1 MERNWNCFS
10 LQPWQ
15 WIAALNYFNIMA
27 MTPCLIPDDKL
38 PIILAVVIPIVVVAV
53 FAGVFAWWMWRRNKD
68 KKMANKGNYIKL
80 YNWRNLFEPSVLNV
94 QNKQYRRNLGKG
106 FVETPTFIMHAAIL
120 NNFTQIAH
128 ITGNT
133 CICIIN
139 VWGCTDM
146 SPKFNSLN
154 S

>member
-1 MERNWNCFS
+1 
-10 LQPWQ
+10 
-15 WIAALNYFNIMA
+15 

-38 PIILAVVIPIVVVAV
+38 PIILAVVIPIVVLAV

-68 KKMANKGNYIKL
+68 KKMANKGDYVKL
-80 YNWRNLFEPSVLNV
+80 YNQRYLFEPSVLNV
-94 QNKQYRRNLGKG
+94 QNKQYRRNFGKG
-106 FVETPTFIMHAAIL
+106 LVQTPTFIMHAVTL
-120 NNFTQIAH
+120 NYFTPIAH
-128 ITGNT
+128 ITENT

>member
-1 MERNWNCFS
+1 
-10 LQPWQ
+10 
-15 WIAALNYFNIMA
+15 

-38 PIILAVVIPIVVVAV
+38 PIILAIVIPIVVLAV

-80 YNWRNLFEPSVLNV
+80 YPKKFVRALCA
-94 QNKQYRRNLGKG
+94 QCAKQAGQAKFWEG
-106 FVETPTFIMHAAIL
+106 FLQTTTFIMHASIL

-133 CICIIN
+133 CICIVN

-146 SPKFNSLN
+146 SPKFNSFN

>member
-1 MERNWNCFS
+1 
-10 LQPWQ
+10 
-15 WIAALNYFNIMA
+15 MA
-27 MTPCLIPDDKL
+27 
-38 PIILAVVIPIVVVAV
+38 
-53 FAGVFAWWMWRRNKD
+53 
-68 KKMANKGNYIKL
+68 KKGDYVKL
-80 YNWRNLFEPSVLNV
+80 YNQRYLFEPSVLNV
-94 QNKQYRRNLGKG
+94 QNKQHRRNFGKG
-106 FVETPTFIMHAAIL
+106 LVQTPTFIMHASIL

>member
-1 MERNWNCFS
+1 
-10 LQPWQ
+10 
-15 WIAALNYFNIMA
+15 

-38 PIILAVVIPIVVVAV
+38 PIILAVVIPIVVLAV

-68 KKMANKGNYIKL
+68 KKMANKGDYVKL
-80 YNWRNLFEPSVLNV
+80 YNQRYLFEPSVLNV
-94 QNKQYRRNLGKG
+94 QNKQYRRNFGKG
-106 FVETPTFIMHAAIL
+106 LVQTPTFIMHASIL

-139 VWGCTDM
+139 DGAVRICHQNLIPLILKALLGNYRPRCYKLVNFKNKI
-146 SPKFNSLN
+146 SRLSN
-154 S
+154 